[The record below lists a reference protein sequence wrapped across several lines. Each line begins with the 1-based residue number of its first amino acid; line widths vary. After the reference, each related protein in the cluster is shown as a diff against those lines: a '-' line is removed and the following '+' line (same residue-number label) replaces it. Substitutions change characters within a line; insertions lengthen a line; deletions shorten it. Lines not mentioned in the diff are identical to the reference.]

1 MEHMPAVGV
10 FVVVLRNGGMAAD
23 LVGCLVSG
31 TSLAFELGGCISTG
45 LLINEEAES

>member
-23 LVGCLVSG
+23 DLVGCFGFWHKSC
-31 TSLAFELGGCISTG
+31 F
-45 LLINEEAES
+45 